1 MIYLTGSNG
10 FVGKNL
16 IDCLKK
22 KNIKFYCLKR
32 KKKIRSKNKSSYDN
46 YPKVDLDE
54 DNVLVHL
61 ASSSLVKLYRKKK
74 FTNKEVLYC
83 FANEIDTITSLVNF
97 YKKNNFK
104 KLIFISS
111 SSIYGKRNFNLPFK
125 EKDNPNPQ
133 DFYSKIKLA
142 IEILIKKEVK
152 NYIILRPFQIYG
164 KYDFKKRLIPSI
176 VFSKRDK
183 ILKLEDCLQV
193 TDLIHV
199 NDVCKVII
207 NLFNKKIKNKVLNL
221 GSGKPISLRKIVKI
235 ASKIKDNYFKYRFKK
250 SDKKTIYNY
259 CYADITNL
267 KSNIDFKA
275 TKFPK
280 SNYEIY

>member
-22 KNIKFYCLKR
+22 KNIKFYSLKR
-32 KKKIRSKNKSSYDN
+32 KKKFRSKNKSSYIN
-46 YPKVDLDE
+46 YPKVNHDE
-54 DNVLVHL
+54 DNFLVHL

-83 FANEIDTITSLVNF
+83 FENEIDTISSLINF

-104 KLIFISS
+104 KLIFIST
-111 SSIYGKRNFNLPFK
+111 SSIYGKRNYNLPFK

-142 IEILIKKEVK
+142 IEILIKKEVN

-176 VFSKRDK
+176 FFSKRNK
-183 ILKLEDCLQV
+183 ILKLENCLQV

-199 NDVCKVII
+199 NDVCEVII
-207 NLFNKKIKNKVLNL
+207 NLFNKKIQNKIFNL

-235 ASKIKDNYFKYRFKK
+235 ASKIKGKSFKYRFKK
-250 SDKKTIYNY
+250 SDKRTINNY
-259 CYADITNL
+259 CYADTTIL